1 MAYIVTFPLNR
12 EQDGYQIIK
21 SLDELPSLIANQLTD
36 EYFGFGPD
44 SEVDDFEI
52 HDIFEIGSSV
62 MTDELMKKVY
72 AAAQVE
78 VDKFNK
84 DEEEE
89 RAKYARECE
98 LRELARLK
106 SLYEK

>member
-1 MAYIVTFPLNR
+1 
-12 EQDGYQIIK
+12 
-21 SLDELPSLIANQLTD
+21 
-36 EYFGFGPD
+36 
-44 SEVDDFEI
+44 
-52 HDIFEIGSSV
+52 
-62 MTDELMKKVY
+62 MKKVY